1 MFKKLSPA
9 LVAISLVAVAQP
21 ALAQDATHNMIVGS
35 TTENS
40 VTGQAGP
47 IWTYAPGNRKVTV
60 EGQRTL
66 RKNVKKGMYCSI
78 TGTRTG
84 DWSTGIKNGTIN
96 EIACESR
103 AEAKEVRDLRRAQAL
118 EDWLFW
124 VSVPKTDKGCT
135 TAGPGCQD

>member
-66 RKNVKKGMYCSI
+66 RKGHWLANPQQQPKGIRGCSCVMTTKK
-78 TGTRTG
+78 T
-84 DWSTGIKNGTIN
+84 
-96 EIACESR
+96 
-103 AEAKEVRDLRRAQAL
+103 
-118 EDWLFW
+118 
-124 VSVPKTDKGCT
+124 
-135 TAGPGCQD
+135 